1 MGIERLTT
9 NPASG
14 FSDAVASV
22 GPGRLIH
29 VSGNVGFGPD
39 GTVVAGGMGAEAR
52 ATFDNIE
59 RTLARLGASMSDV
72 VKVNAFVTSLEDYPE
87 YAQARAERFGEQLP
101 ASATVQVAGLLVGA
115 HIEIDAVAWVPE
127 ERGG

>member
-9 NPASG
+9 NPSSG
-14 FSDAVASV
+14 FSDAVSAV

-39 GTVVAGGMGAEAR
+39 GKVVSGGMAAEAR

-59 RTLARLGASMSDV
+59 RTLEELGASLADV
-72 VKVNAFVTSLEDYPE
+72 VKINAFITSLDE
-87 YAQARAERFGEQLP
+87 YAEYAEVRSERFGETLP

-115 HIEIDAVAWVPE
+115 HLEIDAVAFLPE
-127 ERGG
+127 

>member
-1 MGIERLTT
+1 MSIERLTT

-14 FSDAVASV
+14 FSDAVTTV

-29 VSGNVGFGPD
+29 VSGHVGFGPD
-39 GTVVAGGMGAEAR
+39 GKVVSDGMGAEAE

-59 RTLARLGASMSDV
+59 RALNESGADLSHV
-72 VKVNAFVTSLEDYPE
+72 VKINAFVTSLEEYPDY
-87 YAQARAERFGEQLP
+87 AAVRAERFGEKLP

-115 HIEIDAVAWVPE
+115 HIEIDAVAFVPE
-127 ERGG
+127 A